1 MEKLELLE
9 ALEKE
14 HGQFWNDDKR
24 EKVLQQPTNSFLKI
38 LAEWQDMM
46 SVGGK
51 VIYD

>member
-1 MEKLELLE
+1 MTKLEILN
-9 ALEKE
+9 ALEE
-14 HGQFWNDDKR
+14 VHGQFWNDDKR